1 MVLIRLSTEMNI
13 KVKYACAIVASLA
26 LLGCD
31 SEKWP
36 AQPDWSQFP
45 NPDETEKVLK
55 PAACDNKIVA
65 HRLGASEC
73 GAPDNSVEA
82 LRYAMTLGV
91 FGAECDA
98 YVTKDNEVII
108 AHANGMCEVNG
119 RLPYKTDLAD
129 IRSAGK
135 LSNGEVIPTLE
146 DLLDIVMDEKNPT
159 RLIIDIKRVDY
170 PTNNPEAV
178 SKCAKRI
185 CEIVSE
191 RKAKNFVML
200 LCTGFDKNAM
210 NAAWGYAKAANL
222 EIAFNTSRTADEMV
236 SLGYNWINLAATQIG
251 GDAGG
256 SGYIP
261 SITPYLEAGINVSI
275 YNLDKQA
282 GDGNAVYSSK
292 AVKWYQENYASL
304 KSLSTNYPAWLKE
317 VIESGA
323 NKYDGISTQEEFET
337 FASSLVSDPTGS
349 AFTDNNG
356 VVNLKAN
363 VVTTSACALK
373 EFKGVFDGGSHTVTI
388 NYDGEA
394 DEVSLFGTLQGT
406 VRNLNVAGKVN
417 SEAKGDTY
425 IFGGIAANAD
435 EASFENCTSSVQV
448 LVKGETTS
456 AVNIGGIAGIASGVC
471 GFSNCKNTG
480 SIAYEGTSALN
491 LGGIIA
497 SNKSDNG
504 KVTISNCISS
514 CTIDFS
520 GNSSGWNYVGGIIG
534 KLASKTV
541 ASDGG
546 KDYVLVLDNCSYT
559 DEFKVNGKGKIRAG
573 MLVAYSN
580 AYFVIRDCSAS
591 GSLINENSTARDFV
605 AASMIGFI
613 EKNVEGTIT
622 GCEFTGKVESCA
634 GSNNYI
640 GGIMGN
646 TADNCKVVC
655 DNCRTGADSSVGSD
669 NVKSVGMI
677 ACRLKT
683 SGCSIKNCRIAGK
696 VNNGGKQTIITKD
709 NLEDWMFCGTGT
721 KSVDMSGNGYNE

>member
-1 MVLIRLSTEMNI
+1 MRM
-13 KVKYACAIVASLA
+13 KYILVIAASLF
-26 LLGCD
+26 LFGCGGD
-31 SEKWP
+31 KWP
-36 AQPDWSQFP
+36 DQPDWSQFP
-45 NPDETEKVLK
+45 NPEETGKTLK
-55 PAACDNKIVA
+55 PADCDNKIVA
-65 HRLGASEC
+65 HRFGASEC

-82 LRYAMTLGV
+82 LRYAMSLGV

-98 YVTKDNEVII
+98 YVTKDNEVVI
-108 AHANGMCEVNG
+108 AHANGVCEING

-135 LSNGEVIPTLE
+135 LSNGETIPTLE

-159 RLIIDIKRVDY
+159 RLVIDIKRVDY

-191 RKAKNFVML
+191 KKAKNFVML

-210 NAAWGYAKAANL
+210 TAAWGYAKEAGL
-222 EIAFNTSRTADEMV
+222 EIAFNTSRTAEEMT
-236 SLGYNWINLAATQIG
+236 SLGFDWINLAATQIG

-256 SGYIP
+256 SGYVP
-261 SITPYLEAGINVSI
+261 SITPYLEAGINVSV

-282 GDGNAVYSSK
+282 GDGNAVYSAK
-292 AVKWYQENYASL
+292 AIKWYQSNYTSL
-304 KSLSTNYPAWLKE
+304 KSLCTNYPAWLKE

-323 NKYDGISTQEEFET
+323 VKYDGISTQEEFEA
-337 FASSLVSDPTGS
+337 FASSLVSDPSGS
-349 AFTDNNG
+349 AFVDDNG
-356 VVNLKAN
+356 VVKLKTD
-363 VVTTSACALK
+363 VTTTSACALK
-373 EFKGVFDGGSHTVTI
+373 EFKGTFDGGSHTVTI

-394 DEVSLFGTLQGT
+394 ETVALFGNVQGIIRDIT
-406 VRNLNVAGKVN
+406 VTGKVK
-417 SEAKGDTY
+417 SEAKGEAY

-435 EASFENCTSSVQV
+435 KASFENCVCDV
-448 LVKGETTS
+448 DVIVKGETTS
-456 AVNIGGIAGIASGVC
+456 TVNIGGIAGITSGDC
-471 GFSNCKNTG
+471 GFTSCKNTG
-480 SIAYEGTSALN
+480 SLSYEGTAALN

-504 KVTISNCISS
+504 KLSISGCVSS
-514 CTIDFS
+514 CEIDFS
-520 GNSSGWNYVGGIIG
+520 GDSSGWNYVGGVIG
-534 KLASKTV
+534 KPTSKTV

-546 KDYVLVLDNCSYT
+546 KGHILALDKCSYT
-559 DEFKVNGKGKIRAG
+559 GEFKVNGKGKIRAG
-573 MLVAYSN
+573 MLAAYSN
-580 AYFVIRDCSAS
+580 AYFIIRDCSAS
-591 GSLINENSTARDFV
+591 GSIINGNNTARDFV

-613 EKNVEGTIT
+613 EKNVEGSIT

-655 DNCRTGADSSVGSD
+655 DNCRTGAGSSVGSD
-669 NVKSVGMI
+669 SVKSVGMI

-683 SGCSIKNCRIAGK
+683 SGCSINNCKIAGK
-696 VNNGGKQTIITKD
+696 INNGGKQTIISKD

-721 KSVDMSGNGYNE
+721 KSVEMSGNSYNE